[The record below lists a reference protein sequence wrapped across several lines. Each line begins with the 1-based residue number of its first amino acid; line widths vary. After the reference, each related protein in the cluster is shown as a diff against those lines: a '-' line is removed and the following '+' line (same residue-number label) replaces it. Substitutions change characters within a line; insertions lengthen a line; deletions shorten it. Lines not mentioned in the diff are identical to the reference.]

1 MIGNSACRF
10 RLGLGD
16 VLLREVPLPAFA
28 VAQREHGRRYSKRF
42 AAPPRRSRWQRLS
55 TDYFWGGT

>member
-16 VLLREVPLPAFA
+16 VLLREVPLPALLSHSA
-28 VAQREHGRRYSKRF
+28 STGGAIPSGSQRRPVGLAGS
-42 AAPPRRSRWQRLS
+42 
-55 TDYFWGGT
+55 G